1 MLDQFFRFLFTL
13 TMSGLFY
20 MALLIAGMELGRL
33 ANVEELPDWVRFSGN
48 ILALLTGAVVAYCL
62 QSRWVFRRR
71 AELKNCG
78 RYVGLMAAIWI
89 LHELL
94 LTVMLAVLALS
105 YPLVLALALCVS
117 LGLAFLACKK
127 YIFDLI

>member
-1 MLDQFFRFLFTL
+1 MFDQFFRFLFTL
-13 TMSGLFY
+13 SCAGLY
-20 MALLIAGMELGRL
+20 YVILVIAGVELWRL
-33 ANVEELPDWVRFSGN
+33 TSLDELPDWARFSGN
-48 ILALLTGAVVAYCL
+48 ILALLTGAVAAYCL

-71 AELKNCG
+71 TELKNCG

-105 YPLVLALALCVS
+105 YPLVLALTLCVS
-117 LGLAFLACKK
+117 LGLAFLGCKK
-127 YIFDLI
+127 YIFLT